1 MLHTHMYVLFKGI
14 NNVPCV
20 HENRSMIPSLIP
32 SPAKKQPT
40 PVIQARKHPI
50 DAKRRAGNA
59 K

>member
-1 MLHTHMYVLFKGI
+1 MYVLFKGI
-14 NNVPCV
+14 NNVPCM

-40 PVIQARKHPI
+40 QVVQARKHPI